1 MAHMYQILVI
11 EDEEYIL
18 DFMVKNLTVQ
28 GYKVLCA
35 KTGAEGLS
43 LITSHCPDVILLD
56 LGLPDIDGLDIIQ
69 KVRSFSKNPIIVV
82 SARIHEND
90 KVHCLD
96 AGADD
101 YITKPF
107 SPSELSARIRTAIR
121 HSVINNCAEGI
132 TSPEQSLFYQSQ
144 GLKIDFT
151 KRYITLDGKEVHLTP
166 VEYKIVCLLA
176 KNPGRVLTHKA
187 IMQNIWGPYIDED
200 TKILRVNMANIRRK
214 LEQNPADPKYIFT
227 EIGVGYKI
235 AENSVC

>member
-1 MAHMYQILVI
+1 MTHMYQILVI

-18 DFMVKNLTVQ
+18 DFIVKNLSVQ

-35 KTGAEGLS
+35 KTGTEGLS

-56 LGLPDIDGLDIIQ
+56 LGLPDIDGLEIIQ

-82 SARIHEND
+82 SARVHEND

-121 HSVINNCAEGI
+121 HSISSGAAEDALACG
-132 TSPEQSLFYQSQ
+132 QSLFYQSQ
-144 GLKIDFT
+144 GLSIDFA
-151 KRYITLDGKEVHLTP
+151 KRHVTLDGRDVHLTP
-166 VEYKIVCLLA
+166 VEYKIVFLLA
-176 KNPGRVLTHKA
+176 KNPGRVLTHTA
-187 IMQNIWGPYIDED
+187 IMQEIWGPYIDED

-227 EIGVGYKI
+227 EIGVGYRI
-235 AENSVC
+235 AENTRC